1 MIELENVLLQLVK
14 PIVDDKDSV
23 SVKTMPSLNEK
34 EVLLYVYAKSD
45 DVGRLIGK
53 QGQMASA
60 LRQMMAI
67 VSRVED
73 KKITIKFESY

>member
-67 VSRVED
+67 ASRVED

>member
-67 VSRVED
+67 ASCVED

>member
-45 DVGRLIGK
+45 DV
-53 QGQMASA
+53 
-60 LRQMMAI
+60 
-67 VSRVED
+67 
-73 KKITIKFESY
+73 

>member
-14 PIVDDKDSV
+14 PIVDDKESV
-23 SVKTMPSLNEK
+23 SVKTMPSLNDK

-67 VSRVED
+67 ASRVED

>member
-53 QGQMASA
+53 QGQMASG

-67 VSRVED
+67 ASRVED

>member
-14 PIVDDKDSV
+14 PIVDEKDSV

-45 DVGRLIGK
+45 DVGRLSGK

-67 VSRVED
+67 ASRVED

>member
-14 PIVDDKDSV
+14 PIVDEKDSV

-67 VSRVED
+67 ASRVED
-73 KKITIKFESY
+73 KKITIKFERY

>member
-53 QGQMASA
+53 QGQMPSA

-67 VSRVED
+67 ASRVED

>member
-34 EVLLYVYAKSD
+34 EVLLYVYAQSD

-67 VSRVED
+67 ASRVED

>member
-1 MIELENVLLQLVK
+1 MIELENELLQLVK

-67 VSRVED
+67 ASRVED

>member
-45 DVGRLIGK
+45 DIGRLIGK

-67 VSRVED
+67 ASRVED

>member
-14 PIVDDKDSV
+14 PIVDDKESV

-53 QGQMASA
+53 SGQMASA

-67 VSRVED
+67 ASRVED

>member
-14 PIVDDKDSV
+14 PIVDAKDSV

-67 VSRVED
+67 ASRVED

>member
-1 MIELENVLLQLVK
+1 MIKLENVLLQLVK

-67 VSRVED
+67 ASRVED

>member
-53 QGQMASA
+53 QGQMVSA

-67 VSRVED
+67 ASRVED

>member
-14 PIVDDKDSV
+14 PIVDEKDSV

-67 VSRVED
+67 ASRVED

>member
-23 SVKTMPSLNEK
+23 SVKSMPSLNDK

-53 QGQMASA
+53 SGQMASA

-67 VSRVED
+67 ASRVED

>member
-60 LRQMMAI
+60 LRHMMAI
-67 VSRVED
+67 ASRVED

>member
-23 SVKTMPSLNEK
+23 SVKTMPSLNDK

-67 VSRVED
+67 ASRVED

>member
-23 SVKTMPSLNEK
+23 SVKTMPSLNDK

-53 QGQMASA
+53 SGQMASA

-67 VSRVED
+67 ASRVED

>member
-67 VSRVED
+67 ASRIED
-73 KKITIKFESY
+73 KKITIKFERY

>member
-1 MIELENVLLQLVK
+1 MHHVLLQLVK

-67 VSRVED
+67 ASRVED

>member
-67 VSRVED
+67 ASRVED
-73 KKITIKFESY
+73 KKITSKFESY

>member
-14 PIVDDKDSV
+14 PIVDDKDPV

-67 VSRVED
+67 ASRVED

>member
-53 QGQMASA
+53 SGQMASA

-67 VSRVED
+67 ASRVED

>member
-14 PIVDDKDSV
+14 PIVDDKESV
-23 SVKTMPSLNEK
+23 SVKTMPSLNDK

-53 QGQMASA
+53 SGQMASA

-67 VSRVED
+67 ASRVED

>member
-53 QGQMASA
+53 QCQMASA

-67 VSRVED
+67 ASRVED

>member
-1 MIELENVLLQLVK
+1 MIELEKVLTNLVK

-23 SVKTMPSLNEK
+23 SVKSMPSLSDK

-45 DVGRLIGK
+45 DVARLIGR

-67 VSRVED
+67 ASRIED

>member
-23 SVKTMPSLNEK
+23 SVKTMPSLNDK

-53 QGQMASA
+53 SGQMASA

-67 VSRVED
+67 ASRV
-73 KKITIKFESY
+73 

>member
-1 MIELENVLLQLVK
+1 MIELEKVLTNLVK
-14 PIVDDKDSV
+14 PIVDDKDSI
-23 SVKTMPSLNEK
+23 SVKSMPSLNDK

-45 DVGRLIGK
+45 DVARLIGR

-60 LRQMMAI
+60 LRQMMA
-67 VSRVED
+67 VASRVED

>member
-1 MIELENVLLQLVK
+1 MIDLENVLLQLVK

-23 SVKTMPSLNEK
+23 SVKTMPSLNDK

-53 QGQMASA
+53 SGQMASA

-67 VSRVED
+67 ASRVED

>member
-1 MIELENVLLQLVK
+1 MIELENGLLQLVK

-67 VSRVED
+67 ASRVED
-73 KKITIKFESY
+73 KKISIKFESY